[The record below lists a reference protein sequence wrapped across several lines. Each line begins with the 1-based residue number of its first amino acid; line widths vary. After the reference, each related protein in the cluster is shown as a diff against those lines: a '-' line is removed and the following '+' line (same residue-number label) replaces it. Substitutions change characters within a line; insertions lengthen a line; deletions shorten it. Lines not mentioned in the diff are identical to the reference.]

1 MKKKNDNFINL
12 IQSIA
17 YLLQYEDLLF
27 TFLET
32 CVSSV
37 PESVQNFTHSL
48 TGDSRFLQV
57 SQYLNL
63 QRRSAKDQI

>member
-1 MKKKNDNFINL
+1 MILYNL
-12 IQSIA
+12 
-17 YLLQYEDLLF
+17 YCLLQYTDLLF